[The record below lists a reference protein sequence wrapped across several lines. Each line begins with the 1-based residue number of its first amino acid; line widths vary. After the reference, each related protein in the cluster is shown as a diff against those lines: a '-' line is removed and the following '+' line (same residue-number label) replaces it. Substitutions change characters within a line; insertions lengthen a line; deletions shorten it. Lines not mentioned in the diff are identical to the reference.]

1 MSVET
6 AFLSEINADEIYGRL
21 KSKIEQKRLLTDEE
35 LMQLIILPLSEDI
48 VLFAPGYS
56 KADEERLRKKIML

>member
-56 KADEERLRKKIML
+56 RAVEERLRKEIML